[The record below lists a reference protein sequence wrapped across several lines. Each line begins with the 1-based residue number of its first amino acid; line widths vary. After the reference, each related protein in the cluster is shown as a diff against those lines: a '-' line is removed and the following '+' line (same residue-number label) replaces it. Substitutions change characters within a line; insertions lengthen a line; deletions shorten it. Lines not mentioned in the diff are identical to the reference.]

1 MMSGLLL
8 NLMLIVALA
17 TFVAG
22 SANRAPVAGDDPRIL
37 LFQPTSIVDIPV
49 LDNDM
54 DADGDPLRVV
64 AVWTSQG
71 GVAEIVDGTT
81 VRVLIDW
88 SRISGCF
95 QECLVAGGAYLVSD
109 GTALRQA
116 RWSVWYWPVMQP

>member
-8 NLMLIVALA
+8 NLMLIVAMA
-17 TFVAG
+17 TSVAG
-22 SANRAPVAGDDPRIL
+22 SANRAPMAGDDNRIL
-37 LFQPTSIVDIPV
+37 LFQPATVVEIPV
-49 LDNDM
+49 LDNDL
-54 DADGDPLRVV
+54 DADGDPLQVV
-64 AVWTSQG
+64 AVWTTQG
-71 GVAEIVDGTT
+71 GAAQVVEGAT